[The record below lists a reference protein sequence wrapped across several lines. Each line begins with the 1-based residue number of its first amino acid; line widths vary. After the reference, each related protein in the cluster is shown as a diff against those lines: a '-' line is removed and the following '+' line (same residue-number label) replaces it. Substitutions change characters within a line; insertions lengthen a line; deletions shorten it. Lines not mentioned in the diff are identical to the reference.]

1 MSKRRSGPKEVNVSD
16 AAAPIAMTQ
25 RFLGNAAEIIAD
37 ARRRGVQPDSVVL
50 RAQSTAHSML
60 TVWERSPVVLR
71 VDSEFVGALLTSE
84 TDAELTVDVLATL
97 AFDAVA
103 FSFETPLRLHDGTV
117 ECEYRGAIVSG
128 ASTRPTTETV
138 TWTTYPPLSE
148 ADGFRV
154 LWLYTQ
160 AGEVEPRVQTTTVML
175 TGPLGKAHTIAELIA
190 AQLANIS
197 NLGGGYGEEMATL
210 VPLAVLLPLC
220 LAAAEPD
227 LDLLAAESIGRPQQL
242 QSSQVGNLGWRTGA
256 ALRAWREQPPAPP
269 SGDAD
274 ATTLSRMACR
284 LRVGGGCRRTSAGR
298 TGSGSESQCV
308 TRLAR
313 SSATVSA
320 SRASTG
326 PISSGSTRRRRS
338 LQRTAS
344 PRPSES
350 SPDVTALLARCTRAV
365 GVARAWRAVVRLGRG
380 TCSARLQVRAGWFQ
394 T

>member
-1 MSKRRSGPKEVNVSD
+1 MSKRRSGPKKVNVSD
-16 AAAPIAMTQ
+16 AAAPITMAQ

-60 TVWERSPVVLR
+60 TVWERSPVILR

-269 SGDAD
+269 SGDSD
-274 ATTLSRMACR
+274 ATDPEPHGLPAQGGWR
-284 LRVGGGCRRTSAGR
+284 LPPHIRRAHWHRVRVAMRDEAGAIV
-298 TGSGSESQCV
+298 GD
-308 TRLAR
+308 RLGEQGVDWTYQLRLYPPTPVA
-313 SSATVSA
+313 AK
-320 SRASTG
+320 
-326 PISSGSTRRRRS
+326 
-338 LQRTAS
+338 
-344 PRPSES
+344 
-350 SPDVTALLARCTRAV
+350 D
-365 GVARAWRAVVRLGRG
+365 GVAPSVREL
-380 TCSARLQVRAGWFQ
+380 T
-394 T
+394 